1 MQLFFERALLPGGI
15 ARNVRVSV
23 AAPGVLTAVEA
34 NSTAGDDPVIRG
46 LAVPG
51 MPNLH
56 SHAFQR
62 AMAGKAESG
71 GGSEDSFWTW
81 RELMYRF
88 VERLE
93 PEDVAAIAA
102 FAYLEMIEAG
112 YTSVAEFHYLHRQ
125 PNGTPYA
132 DPAAM
137 AKATRAG
144 ASRAGIRHVLLP
156 CLYQNSGFG
165 GQPPTARQ
173 RRFCQD
179 TDSFLRLFES
189 LDRCDSS
196 TQTTGIALHSLR
208 AITPDV
214 LRTVVAG
221 VRAARPAVPIHIH
234 IAEQPKEVAECLA
247 WSGQR
252 PIELLLDMEIVDAHW
267 CLVHATHATPA
278 ELHAIAQTQAI
289 AGLCLTTEA
298 NLGDGLFPCD
308 SLVAAGG
315 RFGIGTDSQVSIDP
329 REELRTIEYTLRLWR
344 QRRILSASP
353 DTPNCGT
360 FLYSASADGGAQ
372 ALGLPAGA
380 IASGAPADIVVIDT
394 DRPEFAGVA
403 ATELLDAYVF
413 APRPGQL
420 RDVLVGGT
428 WVLRDG
434 RHPARES
441 IAADYANCLRRLLG
455 A

>member
-23 AAPGVLTAVEA
+23 AARGLLAKVEPNA
-34 NSTAGDDPVIRG
+34 TAGDDPVIRG

-71 GGSEDSFWTW
+71 GDAEDSFWTW

-88 VERLE
+88 VEQLE
-93 PEDVAAIAA
+93 PADVAAIAA

-125 PNGTPYA
+125 PNGKPYA

-137 AKATRAG
+137 AQATRSG
-144 ASRAGIRHVLLP
+144 ASRAGIRQVLLP

-165 GQPPTARQ
+165 GQAPSARQ

-179 TDSFLRLFES
+179 ADSFLRLFEE
-189 LDRCDSS
+189 LNRGDSR

-208 AITPDV
+208 AVTPDV
-214 LRTVVAG
+214 LRTVVAN
-221 VRAARPAVPIHIH
+221 VRAMRPAVPIHIH
-234 IAEQPKEVAECLA
+234 IAEQAKEVAECLA

-252 PIELLLDMEIVDAHW
+252 PIELLLNMGVVDAHW

-278 ELHAIAQTQAI
+278 EIRDLAQTQAV
-289 AGLCLTTEA
+289 AGLCPTTEA
-298 NLGDGLFPCD
+298 NLGDGRFPFD
-308 SLVAAGG
+308 SFAAAGG
-315 RFGIGTDSQVSIDP
+315 RMGIGTDSQVSIDP
-329 REELRTIEYTLRLWR
+329 REELRTIEYTLRMWR
-344 QRRILSASP
+344 EQRILSASP
-353 DTPNCGT
+353 AAPNCGT
-360 FLYSASADGGAQ
+360 YLYSASAAGGAQ

-380 IASGAPADIVVIDT
+380 IAAGAPADIVVIDT

-403 ATELLDAYVF
+403 DAALLDAYIF
-413 APRPGQL
+413 APRPGQV
-420 RDVLVGGT
+420 REVLVDGT
-428 WVLRDG
+428 WVLRD
-434 RHPARES
+434 RQHPERES
-441 IAADYANCLRRLLG
+441 IAANYEKCLQRLLQ